1 VSEAGHVRGS
11 GGRNGASAGAGG
23 LSPEV
28 RNVAIVVIVGAIMSI
43 LDTTIVN
50 VALESL
56 SRDLDAPLST
66 IQWVATGYLLSLATV
81 IPLTGWAAERFGPRR
96 VWMTVVGAFVATSA
110 LCGVAWSAESLIA
123 FRVLQGLAGGMIM
136 PIGMITLAQTAGPER
151 VGRVMSVIGVPM
163 LLAPVL
169 GPVLGG
175 LIVTHLSWRWIFFV
189 NLPIGLVGLLLAA
202 RLMPAERSVGRGG
215 AGAPSA
221 LDWRGLLLL
230 SPGLA
235 LLVFGLS
242 EVSTHGGVTPA
253 RSVPVLAGLL
263 LVGGFVVHAWR
274 CEAPLVDV
282 QLFRG
287 RGFSAAGATVFL
299 VGGALFGSLL
309 LLPLYYQVARGE
321 SPLTAGLL
329 MAPQGLGAALGM
341 NRAGKL
347 VDRIGGGRVVIPGL
361 IMLMVGT
368 IAFTQ
373 VGPGTSFWVLGGSLV
388 LRGVGLGFTMMPAMA
403 AAYATI
409 GREQVPRATPMLN
422 VLQRVGGSLGTAVL
436 AVVLQRQITS
446 QIGGAGGDGSVGAI
460 SNTTRARAAGPLAT
474 AFAHTYW
481 WAMAVTALAVVPAAV
496 LAMTERRAKR
506 EKAAAEAVD
515 RSAPDAPDGARAGAI
530 AADGATPPGPD
541 RPPRP
546 GHAPARLR

>member
-1 VSEAGHVRGS
+1 VTDD
-11 GGRNGASAGAGG
+11 GG
-23 LSPEV
+23 LSPEI
-28 RNVAIVVIVGAIMSI
+28 RKVAVVVIVGAIMSI

-96 VWMTVVGAFVATSA
+96 VWMTVVAGFVATSA
-110 LCGVAWSAESLIA
+110 LCALAWSAESLIA
-123 FRVLQGLAGGMIM
+123 FRVLQGFAGGMIM
-136 PIGMITLAQTAGPER
+136 PIGMITLAQTAGPSR

-175 LIVTHLSWRWIFFV
+175 LIVTNLSWRWIFLV
-189 NLPIGLVGLLLAA
+189 NLPIGLIGLALAA
-202 RLMPAERSVGRGG
+202 RLMPAGRSIGRGG
-215 AGAPSA
+215 EGAAPSK
-221 LDWRGLLLL
+221 LDWQGLVLL

-235 LLVFGLS
+235 LVVFGLS
-242 EVSTHGGVTPA
+242 EISAHGGVTVE
-253 RSVPVLAGLL
+253 RLL
-263 LVGGFVVHAWR
+263 LVLIGLALVAAFVWRAWR
-274 CEAPLVDV
+274 ADSPLVDV
-282 QLFRG
+282 QLFRN

-299 VGGALFGSLL
+299 VGGALFGALL
-309 LLPLYYQVARGE
+309 VLPLYYQVGRGE

-341 NRAGKL
+341 NRAGRL
-347 VDRIGGGRVVIPGL
+347 VDRTGGGRVVIAGL
-361 IMLMVGT
+361 VMLMVGT

-373 VGPGTSFWVLGGSLV
+373 VAPDTSFWILGASLV

-409 GREQVPRATPMLN
+409 EREQVPRATPMLN
-422 VLQRVGGSLGTAVL
+422 VVQRVGGSLGTAVL
-436 AVVLQRQITS
+436 AVVLQRQIVAQVGT
-446 QIGGAGGDGSVGAI
+446 GAGGGSLGGVPDGAQ
-460 SNTTRARAAGPLAT
+460 ARVAGPLAT

-481 WAMAVTALAVVPAAV
+481 WAMAMTALAIVPAAV
-496 LAMTERRAKR
+496 LAVTERRTAR
-506 EKAAAEAVD
+506 EREREAEAAARD
-515 RSAPDAPDGARAGAI
+515 HDATGPAI
-530 AADGATPPGPD
+530 AEGATPPPRD
-541 RPPRP
+541 RAPRP

>member
-1 VSEAGHVRGS
+1 
-11 GGRNGASAGAGG
+11 
-23 LSPEV
+23 
-28 RNVAIVVIVGAIMSI
+28 
-43 LDTTIVN
+43 
-50 VALESL
+50 
-56 SRDLDAPLST
+56 
-66 IQWVATGYLLSLATV
+66 
-81 IPLTGWAAERFGPRR
+81 
-96 VWMTVVGAFVATSA
+96 
-110 LCGVAWSAESLIA
+110 
-123 FRVLQGLAGGMIM
+123 
-136 PIGMITLAQTAGPER
+136 
-151 VGRVMSVIGVPM
+151 M

-189 NLPIGLVGLLLAA
+189 NLPIGAVGLLLAA
-202 RLMPAERSVGRGG
+202 RLMPAERAVGRGG

-235 LLVFGLS
+235 LVVFGLS
-242 EVSTHGGVTPA
+242 EVSTHGGVTFG
-253 RSVPVLAGLL
+253 RGLPVVGGLL
-263 LVGGFVVHAWR
+263 LVGAFVVHAWR

-282 QLFRG
+282 KLFRG

-309 LLPLYYQVARGE
+309 VLPLYYQVARGE

-361 IMLMVGT
+361 LMLMAGT
-368 IAFTQ
+368 VAFTQ
-373 VGPGTSFWVLGGSLV
+373 VAPGTSLWLLGGSLV

-436 AVVLQRQITS
+436 AVVLQRQITA
-446 QIGGAGGDGSVGAI
+446 QLGGVGGAGGAGGGSAGAI
-460 SNTTRARAAGPLAT
+460 SDAAQARAAGPLAT

-481 WAMAVTALAVVPAAV
+481 WAMAMTALAVLPAAV
-496 LAMTERRAKR
+496 LAVTERRAKL
-506 EKAAAEAVD
+506 EKMAAKAQESTRVD
-515 RSAPDAPDGARAGAI
+515 
-530 AADGATPPGPD
+530 ADGATPPEPD
-541 RPPRP
+541 RPLRP
-546 GHAPARLR
+546 GRAPARL